1 MQLTCSHAALRT
13 VVNAAARVAA
23 TSRGIAHVL
32 IEANETGVAVT
43 GEGSTH
49 RVRSLIEADV
59 RTAGAVSLPARSFD
73 SLLSS
78 ISGDVVRLSRASL
91 ASLDFRCGDHN
102 TQLRTIDTEETG
114 EWPSRV
120 FTEVMTVPA
129 DELRGA
135 IMRTVF
141 IATDEATVTLLSGG
155 VLLDTRDSLVRLTG
169 MDRTRLSVSAM
180 RSAKYSTPLQ
190 AVIVP
195 APSLSEVERVITGS
209 ERVSIATGGT
219 EIRFA
224 GATWEV
230 RSRTIESVIPEFDS
244 RIPHEFVTEARVR
257 RHELL
262 ETLIVAT
269 IFSIDEPKSVRLHLD
284 SKKNRCVVTTKGSE
298 LGRQHSEI
306 PATIVGQDAIAEV
319 SVRVLMD
326 GVRSSSQEAV
336 ELRVTEPPLQRC
348 LLNTTEHG
356 EDVYVF
362 AVVA

>member
-169 MDRTRLSVSAM
+169 MDRTRLSVS
-180 RSAKYSTPLQ
+180 
-190 AVIVP
+190 
-195 APSLSEVERVITGS
+195 
-209 ERVSIATGGT
+209 
-219 EIRFA
+219 
-224 GATWEV
+224 
-230 RSRTIESVIPEFDS
+230 
-244 RIPHEFVTEARVR
+244 
-257 RHELL
+257 
-262 ETLIVAT
+262 
-269 IFSIDEPKSVRLHLD
+269 
-284 SKKNRCVVTTKGSE
+284 
-298 LGRQHSEI
+298 
-306 PATIVGQDAIAEV
+306 
-319 SVRVLMD
+319 
-326 GVRSSSQEAV
+326 
-336 ELRVTEPPLQRC
+336 
-348 LLNTTEHG
+348 
-356 EDVYVF
+356 
-362 AVVA
+362 